1 MDSSELQRD
10 QGALPR
16 PLPPTAHIASSLL
29 GWFLSMAVELA
40 SCFTSLTFWGLYCK
54 FGFIFTA
61 SFFIL
66 SGHPWRNLTLSYI
79 AWLYHLS
86 GNVTQASMTLSLPL
100 YCNFDACKT
109 STMWLMLPSSFANLR
124 VWYYTLLGLR
134 LQQPLLVLT
143 LGQLHWAVAFQVQ
156 ETLWIVYSVQA
167 LSFQMNV
174 QLSQVRAFNWW
185 IPF

>member
-1 MDSSELQRD
+1 MIWPEQD
-10 QGALPR
+10 QNSAGKVPNPTAPCWHQAYHGLIWTAKGPGSLAPW
-16 PLPPTAHIASSLL
+16 PLPPTVHIASSLL

-40 SCFTSLTFWGLYCK
+40 SCFTSLTFWGLYCN

-124 VWYYTLLGLR
+124 VWYYTLLGLH

-156 ETLWIVYSVQA
+156 E
-167 LSFQMNV
+167 
-174 QLSQVRAFNWW
+174 
-185 IPF
+185 